1 MTDAYLLE
9 QLLDKGAKMRKAQT
23 DYYAYR
29 KPLEDPLKR
38 SYLQE
43 AQRREQDFDRLVVT
57 ITTARPDLA
66 EKLTAA
72 ANGTKG

>member
-9 QLLDKGAKMRKAQT
+9 QLLEKGAKMRKAQT

-29 KPLEDPLKR
+29 KPLEDPLKK

-43 AQRREQDFDRLVVT
+43 ARRREQDFDRLIVT
-57 ITTARPDLA
+57 ITTARPDIAQKLA
-66 EKLTAA
+66 EVARG
-72 ANGTKG
+72 NIG